1 MTIPFDPVQHLAKVQ
16 TVGIAQKVSWP
27 AVALAALGVSGLVAG
42 IPLDSVEL
50 RSVGAALIGASGV
63 TGLLGYSA
71 PPPAVEHVVRV
82 DQTEVGERTAEE
94 AA

>member
-1 MTIPFDPVQHLAKVQ
+1 VLAL
-16 TVGIAQKVSWP
+16 I
-27 AVALAALGVSGLVAG
+27 LGVLA
-42 IPLDSVEL
+42 DNVEL

-63 TGLLGYSA
+63 TGVLGYSA